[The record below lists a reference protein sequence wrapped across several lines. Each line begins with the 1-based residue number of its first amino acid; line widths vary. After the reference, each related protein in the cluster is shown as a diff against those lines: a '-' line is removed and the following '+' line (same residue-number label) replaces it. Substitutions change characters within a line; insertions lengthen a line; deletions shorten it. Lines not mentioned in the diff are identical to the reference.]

1 MFIKLYES
9 ALFLKYYNVKLHIN
23 TKYFGETLEGTG
35 QAEDY
40 RLKLSPKKASQ
51 QYGVIKKPVN
61 EFVKTHLLAISLG
74 FMSQTLYCIKKTIR
88 YAYGSEKVSPLSKNA
103 SLRAK
108 IYIGQPTKYSTRGD
122 AI

>member
-23 TKYFGETLEGTG
+23 IKYFGETLEGTG

-40 RLKLSPKKASQ
+40 RLKLSPKKEPTIRSI
-51 QYGVIKKPVN
+51 VIKKPVN

-74 FMSQTLYCIKKTIR
+74 FMSQTLFIHK
-88 YAYGSEKVSPLSKNA
+88 
-103 SLRAK
+103 SL
-108 IYIGQPTKYSTRGD
+108 
-122 AI
+122 

>member
-40 RLKLSPKKASQ
+40 RLKLSPKKEPTILRIVNKEAS
-51 QYGVIKKPVN
+51 K
-61 EFVKTHLLAISLG
+61 
-74 FMSQTLYCIKKTIR
+74 
-88 YAYGSEKVSPLSKNA
+88 
-103 SLRAK
+103 
-108 IYIGQPTKYSTRGD
+108 
-122 AI
+122 

>member
-51 QYGVIKKPVN
+51 QYGVLPVN

-74 FMSQTLYCIKKTIR
+74 FMSQTLFICK
-88 YAYGSEKVSPLSKNA
+88 
-103 SLRAK
+103 SL
-108 IYIGQPTKYSTRGD
+108 TT
-122 AI
+122 

>member
-35 QAEDY
+35 QVEDY
-40 RLKLSPKKASQ
+40 RSSPLRKEPTIRSI
-51 QYGVIKKPVN
+51 VKKPVN

-74 FMSQTLYCIKKTIR
+74 FMSQTHFSRNY
-88 YAYGSEKVSPLSKNA
+88 VSTLLS
-103 SLRAK
+103 R
-108 IYIGQPTKYSTRGD
+108 I
-122 AI
+122 